1 MKNTSAFNDRQ
12 EVEAKQF
19 KILKIVLLQLLVYLL
34 LFFLLLLLF
43 SIPLLTP
50 EEDQRSKL
58 LTFFIFFV
66 SSCRWVHFSGAVLFC
81 QPHQQLFTHFNGIVC
96 QQTVQSPNS
105 NFHCC

>member
-34 LFFLLLLLF
+34 LFFLLLFLVF
-43 SIPLLTP
+43 YRRPLLTS
-50 EEDQRSKL
+50 EKDKRSKE

-66 SSCRWVHFSGAVLFC
+66 CCRVGEYMFLWSCSLLLVVFRVTRWQAW
-81 QPHQQLFTHFNGIVC
+81 Q
-96 QQTVQSPNS
+96 
-105 NFHCC
+105 